1 MRERVQTKGYF
12 KPVLIGITCILVL
25 TGCSSGSKCTVES
38 ARLLGQLYDLSNPM
52 ADGSDLVAFVNQYRT
67 QLASDGALIRCAEE
81 LGKILIVQS
90 LNAFSQSDYDD
101 AYGSVLA
108 MGGNMDQAQ
117 GIANDI
123 QGGAVDM
130 FMMGKELLWLVAVMP
145 QAARGDWHPYNN
157 TGTEMRNSIRQVLP
171 IINMVMGSDPAMAQL
186 VNSVIAQFGPLA
198 EYYVVMLTDM
208 VGILQR

>member
-1 MRERVQTKGYF
+1 MG
-12 KPVLIGITCILVL
+12 
-25 TGCSSGSKCTVES
+25 
-38 ARLLGQLYDLSNPM
+38 RLYYLSNPM
-52 ADGSDLVAFVNQYRT
+52 GDGNDLVAFVNQYGTR
-67 QLASDGALIRCAEE
+67 LASGGDLIKCAEE
-81 LGKILIVQS
+81 LGKRLIVQS
-90 LNAFSQSDYDD
+90 LNAFSLADYHD

-108 MGGNMDQAQ
+108 MGGTRDQAR
-117 GIANDI
+117 GVASDI

-130 FMMGKELLWLVAVMP
+130 FMMGKELLWLAEVIP
-145 QAARGDWHPYNN
+145 QAAMGDWSLYSN